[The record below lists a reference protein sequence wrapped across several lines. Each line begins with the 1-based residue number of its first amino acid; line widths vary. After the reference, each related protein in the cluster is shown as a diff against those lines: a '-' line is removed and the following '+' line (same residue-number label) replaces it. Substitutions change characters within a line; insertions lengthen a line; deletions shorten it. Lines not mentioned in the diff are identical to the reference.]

1 MMVSR
6 SRIPTVVALIIGIF
20 MGWGLAS
27 FRPVPLAGQ
36 RGRPLGRVD
45 RGDRAGA
52 GALR

>member
-6 SRIPTVVALIIGIF
+6 SQIPTVLALIIGVF

-27 FRPVPLAGQ
+27 FRPASLLASAGD
-36 RGRPLGRVD
+36 RGRVD